1 MNMDEQQAAL
11 VLGAGEGD
19 LLKFQGLTTRI
30 KVRSE
35 MTNGGLTLIETTVEP
50 HFKGFDLHTHT
61 RITETFYVLEGTLTV
76 QLDADKVELKPGGLV
91 VVPPGVWHTYWN
103 AADEQIKYLLFISPG
118 GFEKYLEGLLEMMHT
133 EPQWPPADT
142 TKLNALAAKYDVTA
156 QDLGSR

>member
-1 MNMDEQQAAL
+1 MNMDKKQAAL

-50 HFKGFDLHTHT
+50 HFKGFDLHTHS

-76 QLDADKVELKPGGLV
+76 RMDEATIEIKPGGMIL
-91 VVPPGVWHTYWN
+91 VPPGVWHTYWN
-103 AADEQIKYLLFISPG
+103 ATDEPIRYLLFISPG
-118 GFEKYLEGLLEMMHT
+118 GFEKYLEGLLEMMRT
-133 EPQWPPADT
+133 EPQWPPVDKT
-142 TKLNALAAKYDVTA
+142 QLIALAAQYDVTA